1 MVNKISLSIFALSAA
16 LVLVIAFPLNAMA
29 RTSNVSNCSDA
40 SGASNAANAA
50 VHVSS
55 TNKEAIN
62 VPDGCVSL
70 SELIDE
76 AKDYD
81 GHVINFRGE
90 AIGNILYRGSYAW
103 VNVSDADNSAIGI
116 WMSADDA
123 RKISF
128 LGHYGMRGDTL
139 FVTGTFNRACPD
151 HGGDPDIHAD
161 TVTIINS
168 GSKTDISLPS
178 YLPYLTVISAVCA
191 VILCAFAF
199 SRIRHYNA

>member
-16 LVLVIAFPLNAMA
+16 LMLVISFPINAKA
-29 RTSNVSNCSDA
+29 RTST
-40 SGASNAANAA
+40 AANAA
-50 VHVSS
+50 APK
-55 TNKEAIN
+55 TAIDKEAIN
-62 VPDGCVSL
+62 VPNDCVSL

-81 GHVINFRGE
+81 GHVIKFRGE

-103 VNVSDADNSAIGI
+103 VNVSDANNSAIGI
-116 WMSADDA
+116 WMSADTA

-139 FVTGTFNRACPD
+139 LVTGTFNRACPD

-168 GSKTDISLPS
+168 GSKTDIPLPS
-178 YLPYLTVISAVCA
+178 YLPYLTVTSAVCA